1 VPDVNVPAVALAALI
16 IAIVAAVGVGALGI
30 WALDAS
36 PKTIRHRHKRRTF
49 TCPCGHDFVYHQRIG
64 PRTCNA
70 RPDFGVT
77 CGCQGY
83 GGELPPATL
92 AELLDGPS

>member
-1 VPDVNVPAVALAALI
+1 VPDVNVPAVALIALI
-16 IAIVAAVGVGALGI
+16 IASIAGLGVGALGA

-36 PKTIRHRHKRRTF
+36 PQAIRERKAHRAFR
-49 TCPCGHDFVYHQRIG
+49 CPCGHDFVFHARDKVRPCQRKNYDG
-64 PRTCNA
+64 A
-70 RPDFGVT
+70 

-83 GGELPPATL
+83 RGEIPPATL